1 MLSHA
6 CIILMGTFVS
16 MKPSIFLKKEAIESD
31 FAARYL
37 KSLGHPGRL
46 ALLCNLLDGE
56 KSVSELET
64 LLDVRQASV
73 SQMLAR
79 LRSDGL
85 VKCRR
90 SGKTVHYA
98 LADSTVA
105 RIVEILMEH
114 FGNQQEHL
122 LAG

>member
-1 MLSHA
+1 MPVSFFT
-6 CIILMGTFVS
+6 GTFVS

-56 KSVSELET
+56 KSVSELEN
-64 LLDVRQASV
+64 LLGVRQASV

-85 VKCRR
+85 VTCRR

-98 LADSTVA
+98 LADSTVS
-105 RIVEILMEH
+105 RIVEILIDH
-114 FGNQQEHL
+114 FAVQEDQL
-122 LAG
+122 IAV

>member
-1 MLSHA
+1 MLNDA
-6 CIILMGTFVS
+6 CINFAGTFVS
-16 MKPSIFLKKEAIESD
+16 MKHSIFLKKEAIESD

-56 KSVSELET
+56 KSVRELEC
-64 LLDVRQASV
+64 LLNERQASV

-105 RIVEILMEH
+105 RIVEILIEH
-114 FGNQQEHL
+114 FATRNEL
-122 LAG
+122 LATA